1 MKKIYKVLL
10 IILSVLVLF
19 FVFIGIDLIEYR
31 IAPEHKVE
39 VTWIVYQGGHGRKY
53 TNVFQMRGSNF
64 RSRIDMSYGRYS
76 NGKSV
81 LILDGTDRWLAYV
94 NNQGVCIYNGYSDVD
109 IVSIKIIE

>member
-1 MKKIYKVLL
+1 MKKIYRVLL

-31 IAPEHKVE
+31 AAPEHKVE

-53 TNVFQMRGSNF
+53 TDGFQMRGSNF
-64 RSRIDMSYGRYS
+64 RSRVDMSSGRYS
-76 NGKSV
+76 NGKLV
-81 LILDGTDRWLAYV
+81 LILDGTYRWLAYV
-94 NNQGVCIYNGYSDVD
+94 NIQTVCIYKGYSDVD